1 MRIAA
6 GSRDELL
13 NQTLRV
19 VLTQKLIKKKKKK
32 ETKSFS
38 VLVGSLFC
46 QVSELHQGVTI
57 AEASTR

>member
-1 MRIAA
+1 MQIAA

-13 NQTLRV
+13 NQTLRA
-19 VLTQKLIKKKKKK
+19 VLTHKPIKKKK
-32 ETKSFS
+32 ERKSVS

-46 QVSELHQGVTI
+46 QARELHQGVTI